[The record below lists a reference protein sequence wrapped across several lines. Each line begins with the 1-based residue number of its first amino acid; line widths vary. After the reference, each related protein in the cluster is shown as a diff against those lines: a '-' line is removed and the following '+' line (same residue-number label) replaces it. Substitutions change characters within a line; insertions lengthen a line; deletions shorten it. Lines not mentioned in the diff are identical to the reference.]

1 VQFGDKM
8 KKIICNIS
16 KYRCILFISILLAIP
31 SIYGISTSVS
41 EQLTNSIEKNSVVD
55 FELVITDIQGDKV
68 VIETSLEKDG
78 NNEIITADSSNP
90 MTYENNKKRL
100 IIKGPFSNSL
110 KIKIHGK
117 IPNGVKYR
125 DISLANGKV
134 LKIVEFDKDNHP
146 YYIIKDM
153 KNDETLG
160 TNSETYVITYPELE
174 ELDTSLTKIND
185 ENVKKIADK
194 FIEHGLYAYVKDDMI
209 PLFKKYNFSAIR
221 DVEALNENISML
233 KNENKKLKGDA
244 NLWKYI
250 SVALFVLLI
259 VGSIGMYKLGE
270 RKGSEDG
277 YKKGYKAGNSEGYE
291 RGYDDGISGRNKDIN
306 L

>member
-1 VQFGDKM
+1 M
-8 KKIICNIS
+8 KKIIGHIS
-16 KYRCILFISILLAIP
+16 MYRYILFISILLTIP

-41 EQLTNSIEKNSVVD
+41 EQLPKSIEKNSVVD
-55 FELVITDIQGDKV
+55 FELVITDIQGDNV

-100 IIKGPFSNSL
+100 IIKGPFSNFL

-117 IPNGVKYR
+117 IPKGIKYR

-146 YYIIKDM
+146 YYTIKDM

-185 ENVKKIADK
+185 EDVKKVADK
-194 FIEHGLYAYVKDDMI
+194 FTEHGLYVYVKDDMI
-209 PLFKKYNFSAIR
+209 PLFGKYDFNAIK
-221 DVEALNENISML
+221 DAEVLKENISIL

-250 SVALFVLLI
+250 SIALLVLLI
-259 VGSIGMYKLGE
+259 IGGIGMYKLGE
-270 RKGSEDG
+270 REGKERGR
-277 YKKGYKAGNSEGYE
+277 KKGHDVGYREGYE
-291 RGYDDGISGRNKDIN
+291 RGYDDGISGRNKDIG